1 MDIFQIVN
9 PSPEIPHFLDPK
21 NKFSDDSELSSDT
34 FFFFLRLTRAHISA
48 LLRGYRVRYDQAVD
62 QRSERTNDCAGTTS
76 YGCGSLVE
84 NRGNESHVSS
94 SSLSLSLS
102 LSLHSSTYPAPFLC
116 LHFDLVS
123 CCNVG
128 CYNAFGLVVGRK
140 CTDQFDPSKY
150 CTVALLEASLSIG
163 SIVRGDTRETGPL
176 CTYNNCTYVHPL
188 LER

>member
-1 MDIFQIVN
+1 MI
-9 PSPEIPHFLDPK
+9 K
-21 NKFSDDSELSSDT
+21 
-34 FFFFLRLTRAHISA
+34 
-48 LLRGYRVRYDQAVD
+48 AVD
-62 QRSERTNDCAGTTS
+62 QRSERTNDCVATTS

-84 NRGNESHVSS
+84 NRGNESHIPSS
-94 SSLSLSLS
+94 FLPPSVRLRIQ
-102 LSLHSSTYPAPFLC
+102 APFLC

-150 CTVALLEASLSIG
+150 CTVALLEASPSIG

-188 LER
+188 LQR